1 MDRLVSEINS
11 ELLNAIGWT
20 PAGYHGD
27 PWADLCQ
34 QATEFRMLQL
44 THHHNQQHQLHRS
57 ATMPTRKRRHR
68 TIFTEEQL
76 EQLEKTFQMTH
87 YPDVVLRQEIADRI
101 DLKEERIEVNDSHFR
116 GIRCYIPEFPPPASN
131 TTVPMIP
138 ASIAPEKRERLHAV
152 ALMQ

>member
-1 MDRLVSEINS
+1 
-11 ELLNAIGWT
+11 
-20 PAGYHGD
+20 
-27 PWADLCQ
+27 
-34 QATEFRMLQL
+34 MLQL